1 MPQAYRWVD
10 CGKGLAP
17 YLPKLLLANIVTN
30 LLARCRYSCTKGH
43 PEVHTGSYKI
53 NHFCGGPPTLMR
65 EAPYLIVANVRSS
78 AKALHDSIC
87 QCQLPSQQAN
97 ARSVKVRR

>member
-1 MPQAYRWVD
+1 
-10 CGKGLAP
+10 
-17 YLPKLLLANIVTN
+17 
-30 LLARCRYSCTKGH
+30 
-43 PEVHTGSYKI
+43 
-53 NHFCGGPPTLMR
+53 MR